1 MVNLIKR
8 FCAVVYMLLMA
19 AAGMVF
25 IVLGLKLCDPELC
38 LELFNKITSTMSGQ
52 IVFTFIGGLFLVT
65 GVILTYRME
74 KALRKKRT
82 VAFQNSDGEVMI
94 SISAIEDYV
103 RKIAKNIPEI
113 RDIKS
118 SVDVSRKGINIV
130 AAVSISAGTNIPLIT
145 EKIQM
150 EVKNKIQVMLGVEE
164 KMNIK
169 IFVRKIAR
177 QDAQNE
183 RGKMEEMSSSAIP
196 YREAG

>member
-1 MVNLIKR
+1 MVNLLKR

-19 AAGMVF
+19 TVGVVF
-25 IVLGLKLCDPELC
+25 IVLGLRLCDPELC
-38 LELFNKITSTMSGQ
+38 LELFDKITATLGGQ
-52 IVFTFIGGLFLVT
+52 IVFTVIGGLFLVT
-65 GVILTYRME
+65 GAILTYRME

-82 VAFQNSDGEVMI
+82 VTFQNSDGEVMV

-118 SVDVSRKGINIV
+118 SVDVSRKGINII
-130 AAVSISAGTNIPLIT
+130 AAVSISAGTNIPNIT

-150 EVKNKIQVMLGVEE
+150 EVKNKIQDMLGVEE

-183 RGKMEEMSSSAIP
+183 RGQREEMSSSTIP
-196 YREAG
+196 YRDAG

>member
-1 MVNLIKR
+1 MVNLLKR

-19 AAGMVF
+19 AVGAVF
-25 IVLGLKLCDPELC
+25 IVLGLKICDPELC
-38 LELFNKITSTMSGQ
+38 LELFDKITATMSGQ
-52 IVFTFIGGLFLVT
+52 IVFTVIGGIFLVT
-65 GVILTYRME
+65 GAVLTYRME

-82 VAFQNSDGEVMI
+82 VAFQNSDGEVMV

-183 RGKMEEMSSSAIP
+183 REKMEEMSSSAIP
-196 YREAG
+196 YRDAG